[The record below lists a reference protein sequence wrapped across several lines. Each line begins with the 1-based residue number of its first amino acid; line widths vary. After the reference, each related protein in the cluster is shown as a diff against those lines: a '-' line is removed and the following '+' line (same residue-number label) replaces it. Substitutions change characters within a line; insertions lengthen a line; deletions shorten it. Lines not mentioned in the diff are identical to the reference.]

1 MRDTRVIGFLRI
13 VLPLSIMF
21 SLLLIC
27 TVAFAQAPPAGAP
40 PPPPSPEEAAKIW
53 ALQAADVAKSIGL
66 TPELSTK
73 LSDAYKAARE
83 SYSAA
88 MDALRGQGQEARRD
102 FGKMRELGVAEKGKF
117 GEVLKGFLDA
127 DQTAKVLATL
137 GSFNRR
143 WDSMVSAL
151 MGMGLD
157 EASMSKAMGLVTG
170 YVAESD
176 KIMQGV
182 TEGGDFQAVREKAQ
196 ALREKLDT
204 DMGTVLSPEQ
214 VTKWK
219 EATAMRG
226 RQPRLPGGAPAP
238 GAIAPGAPAPAPKPA
253 E

>member
-1 MRDTRVIGFLRI
+1 MRDSRASDLLRI
-13 VLPLSIMF
+13 VLPLA
-21 SLLLIC
+21 LLL
-27 TVAFAQAPPAGAP
+27 TLSLFSTSAFSQPPAGAP
-40 PPPPSPEEAAKIW
+40 PAPLSPEETAKIW

-73 LSDAYKAARE
+73 LTDAYKAARE

-143 WDSMVSAL
+143 WDSMVSTL

-204 DMGTVLSPEQ
+204 DMATVLSAEQ
-214 VTKWK
+214 MTKWK

-238 GAIAPGAPAPAPKPA
+238 GAPAPAPKPA